1 MRMGHMLL
9 RGATGL
15 CLLALVACDNAEERA
30 ASHFA
35 KGVELA
41 AVGEI
46 EKAIIEF
53 RNALRL
59 DQNAV
64 APRLEFARLLLKE
77 GRLEQAAGHFQR
89 LSELDPTNMEV
100 RVSLA
105 RIMLI
110 GNNTSEALRHVDA
123 VLSQDPGN
131 VEARALKATYLF
143 RQDEHE
149 PALALAQRV
158 TADDPG
164 HAIASMVIANVHM
177 GAERYDLALAALDPA
192 IARTPTD
199 LGLHL
204 GKLRALEAAG
214 DQAAIGVHLKA
225 MTEAFPQNVEVAR
238 GLAEWHVRAG
248 DTDQAEAVLRAL
260 AARVPDNPD
269 HALAVVGLLQR
280 QSGPEAARAELDR
293 LVASGAHRVIFTR
306 AFADFETRI
315 GEAPA
320 ATARLRALLDTEL
333 TDDETADV
341 KVELANTLR
350 SQGDLAGAVALAEEV
365 LSRDRMNVGALKI
378 RAVGAMEAER
388 LEAAIADLRIALD
401 NDPDDPT
408 ILTLMAMAH
417 ERNGARGLAQERL
430 ALAVRISGARAEEAL
445 RYADFLVR
453 DERLDIAESVLLESL
468 NRQGENTEVLIAL
481 ARIRLSKEEWQLAE
495 EVADQLELLGRG
507 GDERA
512 AQVATEVRAASLSGQ
527 KKFDSSIGILREMW
541 DQAGERTT
549 AMETL
554 TSTYIQTGRSQEAA
568 AFLDE
573 ILVSEPTNI
582 RAMLLRG
589 AVHAFEGEVT
599 EAEAMYRAVIEA
611 HPEREN
617 GYGALAN
624 LLTSLGRL
632 DEADEVIRVGIDS
645 SQNTVGLLLARAARL
660 EREGAFEEAIY
671 IYEQLY
677 ESDRLSDVLANNLAS
692 LLAEHR
698 DDQESLERAGELAKR
713 LRSAREPAF
722 QDTYGWVLYRL
733 GEYERALEPLTRAA
747 TLLPDNALVQYHLGM
762 AYAKLDQRT
771 RALEA
776 LTRALDLAGDTEAP
790 QFAEARRVIADL
802 LDSDEGADAASGAN
816 DG

>member
-1 MRMGHMLL
+1 MRTGRMLL
-9 RGATGL
+9 RSATGL

-30 ASHFA
+30 ASHYA

-41 AVGEI
+41 AAGEI

-53 RNALRL
+53 RNSLRL

-64 APRLEFARLLLKE
+64 APRLEFARLLLDQ

-89 LSELDPTNMEV
+89 LSELDPENSEV

-110 GNNTSEALRHVDA
+110 GNNPTEALRHVNA
-123 VLSQDPGN
+123 VLQQAPDDI
-131 VEARALKATYLF
+131 EARALKATYLY
-143 RQDEHE
+143 REDEHKT
-149 PALALAQRV
+149 ALALAQEV
-158 TADDPG
+158 VADVPG

-177 GAERYDLALAALDPA
+177 GAERYQQALVALDPA
-192 IARTPTD
+192 IAATPTD

-204 GKLRALEAAG
+204 GKLQAL
-214 DQAAIGVHLKA
+214 QAADDQPAIGAHLKA
-225 MTEAFPQNVEVAR
+225 MTDSFPENVEVAR
-238 GLAEWHVRAG
+238 WLAEWHVSQN
-248 DTDQAEAVLRAL
+248 DTDQAEAVLRSL
-260 AARVPDNPD
+260 ASRLPDNPD
-269 HALAVVGLLQR
+269 HGLAIVGLLQR
-280 QSGPEAARAELDR
+280 QSGPDAARAELER
-293 LVASGAHRVIFTR
+293 LVASGAHRVIYER
-306 AFADFETRI
+306 AYADFEMRTGNRD
-315 GEAPA
+315 G
-320 ATARLRALLDTEL
+320 ATQRLQGLLETEL
-333 TDDETADV
+333 TDEETADV
-341 KVELANTLR
+341 KVELANILHA
-350 SQGDLAGAVALAEEV
+350 QGDLAGAVALAEEV
-365 LSRDRMNVGALKI
+365 LSRNRMNVGALKI
-378 RAVGAMEAER
+378 RAVQAMEDDR

-401 NDPDDPT
+401 NNSEDPT
-408 ILTLMAMAH
+408 VLTLMAMAH
-417 ERNGARGLAQERL
+417 ERNGARGLAQEQLSR
-430 ALAVRISGARAEEAL
+430 AMQVSGGRAEEAL

-468 NRQGENTEVLIAL
+468 SRQGEDAGVLVAL
-481 ARIRLSKEEWQLAE
+481 ARIRLSKEEWLLAE
-495 EVADQLELLGRG
+495 EVADQLEVLGRA

-512 AQVATEVRAASLSGQ
+512 TQVAAEVRAASFTGQ
-527 KKFDSSIGILREMW
+527 QKFDSSIGILREMW
-541 DQAGERTT
+541 DQAGEQTT

-554 TSTYIQTGRSQEAA
+554 TSTYIQTGRAEEAA

-573 ILVSEPTNI
+573 VLASEKTNI

-589 AVHAFEGEVT
+589 AVHAFQGEVDQ
-599 EAEAMYRAVIEA
+599 AEAMYRAVMEA
-611 HPEREN
+611 HPTREN

-624 LLTSLGRL
+624 LLTSVGRL
-632 DEADEVIRVGIDS
+632 EEADAVIQAGIEKA
-645 SQNTVGLLLARAARL
+645 QNTVGLLLARAARL
-660 EREGAFEEAIY
+660 EREGAFEDAIR

-677 ESDRLSDVLANNLAS
+677 ASDKLSDVLANNLAS

-733 GEYERALEPLTRAA
+733 GEYERALEPLTKAA

-762 AYAKLDQRT
+762 AYAKLGQRT

-776 LTRALDLAGDTEAP
+776 LTRALDLAGDSETP
-790 QFAEARRVIADL
+790 QFVEARRVIGEL
-802 LDSDEGADAASGAN
+802 LESVEEPTTGAN